1 MKKLFIIAALALSLA
16 GCLAFGP
23 LRGGHDR
30 WGDDQRQGQYDRHDD
45 HHGFR

>member
-1 MKKLFIIAALALSLA
+1 
-16 GCLAFGP
+16 

-45 HHGFR
+45 HHDDHHGFR